1 MANYQV
7 KDANGTTI
15 YMSSSGTGA
24 IGDPFVPVATL
35 SGTLGGDVAN
45 DAVDS
50 GNPVK
55 IGGKALSANP
65 TAVASGDRVN
75 ALFDLQGRLVVAN
88 TIPEALVR
96 GVSSAITGT
105 SDTAVIAAQGS
116 GIRIYVTHI
125 QIFNSHATVATQ
137 VNIKDGA
144 TTIYSAYVT
153 AAGGQTS
160 ITLPSPLRLTANTA
174 LNAANVTTGSNVIV
188 SASGF
193 IGA

>member
-1 MANYQV
+1 MANYQI
-7 KDANGTTI
+7 KDATGTTV
-15 YMSSSGTGA
+15 YMSSSGTGTT
-24 IGDPFVPVATL
+24 GDPFVPVATL

-65 TAVASGDRVN
+65 AAVTSGDRVN
-75 ALFDLQGRLVVAN
+75 ALYDLQGRQIVAQ
-88 TIPEALVR
+88 TLPEALVR
-96 GVSSAITGT
+96 GVSAAMTGT
-105 SDTAVIAAQGS
+105 ADTQVIAAQGA
-116 GIRIYVTHI
+116 GIRIYLTHFVV
-125 QIFNSHATVATQ
+125 FNNAGSVATQ

-144 TTIYSAYVT
+144 TTIYSVYVS
-153 AAGGQTS
+153 AAGGQIS
-160 ITLPSPLRLTANTA
+160 ITLPVPLRLTANTA
-174 LNAANVTTGSNVIV
+174 LNAACVTTASNTIV

>member
-1 MANYQV
+1 MANYQI
-7 KDANGTTI
+7 KDATGTTV
-15 YMSSSGTGA
+15 YMSSSGTGTT
-24 IGDPFVPVATL
+24 GDPFVPVATL

-65 TAVASGDRVN
+65 AAVTSGDRVN
-75 ALFDLQGRLVVAN
+75 ALYDLQGRQIVAQ
-88 TIPEALVR
+88 TLPEALVR
-96 GVSSAITGT
+96 GVSAAMTGT
-105 SDTAVIAAQGS
+105 ADTQVIAAQGA
-116 GIRIYVTHI
+116 GIRIYLTHFVV
-125 QIFNSHATVATQ
+125 FNYAGAVATQ

-144 TTIYSAYVT
+144 TTIYSVYVS
-153 AAGGQTS
+153 AAGGQIS
-160 ITLPSPLRLTANTA
+160 ITLPVPLRLTANTA
-174 LNAANVTTGSNVIV
+174 LNAACVTTASNTIV